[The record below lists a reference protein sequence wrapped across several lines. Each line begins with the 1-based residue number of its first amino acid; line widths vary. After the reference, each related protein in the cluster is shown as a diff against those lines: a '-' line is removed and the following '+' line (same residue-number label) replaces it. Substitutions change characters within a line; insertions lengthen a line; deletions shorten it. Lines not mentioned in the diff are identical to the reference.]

1 MRRIKSGIVFL
12 VGVICFFIQSLSVDA
27 ASVSITADKASVIV
41 GNTVTF
47 TVTIQG
53 GGTIGQ
59 AYGNVSGSS
68 NLSLQAGSSGTA
80 INYYNGNNESTK
92 NLTYTYKYKATSA
105 GVATITVSG
114 LEIGILETGSFE
126 TPGAVSKSVTVV
138 KPATNSSSGSSGGSS
153 GNSSGSSSN
162 KGGTVAEKK
171 EYSSDNNLKSL
182 EIEGYKLEPGFKS
195 DVLEYKLTVDQSV
208 EKIKVTA
215 LASHGK
221 ASVNGGGEISLSG
234 GENTIEI
241 KVTAENGNEKK
252 YKITVMVEDLHPI
265 SVKIGK
271 DEFVVV
277 KKNND
282 LIEKLENYEETTIK
296 INEQDVV
303 AYLNPKTKVTLV
315 LLKDSKNQVGYYI
328 YEASDNSY
336 SKYHYINI
344 HEVVLQLL
352 DYEDKLHNYKK
363 YKVQIQTEDVDIYKI
378 DEKHN
383 VGLVYGR
390 NVATGNTGFYVY
402 DKNEETLSKYYDEE
416 VKLYKEEVSKMKQYL
431 MIFMGVVSFVG
442 IICLVVS
449 LVQVKRRKR
458 RSYLR

>member
-1 MRRIKSGIVFL
+1 MKRIKSMMVVLIGMV
-12 VGVICFFIQSLSVDA
+12 CFFSQNLSVSA
-27 ASVSITADKASVIV
+27 ASVQITADKSSVIV

-59 AYGNVSGSS
+59 AYGNVSASS

-92 NLTYTYKYKATSA
+92 NLTYTYKYKATAS
-105 GVATITVSG
+105 GTATITVSG
-114 LEIGILETGSFE
+114 LEVGILETGSFE

-138 KPATNSSSGSSGGSS
+138 NATTSGSSG
-153 GNSSGSSSN
+153 SGSSSN
-162 KGGTVAEKK
+162 KGGTTSEKK
-171 EYSSDNNLKSL
+171 EYSSDNNLSSL
-182 EIEGYKLEPGFKS
+182 GIEGYEISPGFDK
-195 DVLEYKLTVDQSV
+195 DVTEYQLKVDQSV
-208 EKIKVTA
+208 ENINVVAKA
-215 LASHGK
+215 NHDK
-221 ASVNGGGEISLSG
+221 ASVSGTGEVALSG
-234 GENTIEI
+234 GENTIEV
-241 KVTAENGNEKK
+241 KVTAENGNEKV
-252 YKITVMVEDLHPI
+252 YKIVVSVEDLNPI

-271 DEFVVV
+271 EEFTVV

-282 LIEKLENYEETTIK
+282 LIEKLENYEETVIQ

-315 LLKDSKNQVGYYI
+315 LLKNSSNQVNYYI
-328 YEASDNSY
+328 YEASNQSY
-336 SKYHYINI
+336 SKYRYISI

-352 DYEDKLHNYKK
+352 DYEGTLENYEK
-363 YKVQIQTEDVDIYKI
+363 YQVQIQTEKVDIYKI
-378 DEKHN
+378 KESHK

-416 VKLYKEEVSKMKQYL
+416 VELYRNELNKMKQYV
-431 MIFMGVVSFVG
+431 MIFMGVVSL
-442 IICLVVS
+442 IIIIVIVVS
-449 LVQVKRRKR
+449 LIKHKKKRRMYRKIKV
-458 RSYLR
+458 